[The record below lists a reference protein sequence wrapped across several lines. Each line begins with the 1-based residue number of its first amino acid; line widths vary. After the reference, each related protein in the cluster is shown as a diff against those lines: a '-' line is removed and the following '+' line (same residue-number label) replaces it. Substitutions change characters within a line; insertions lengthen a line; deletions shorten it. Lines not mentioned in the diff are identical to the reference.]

1 MIGRDPPLRPHTPAP
16 VLPGGQG
23 RDPSDCTR
31 SGLPLSSLSP
41 QKVPE
46 YTLTIQATDMDGD
59 GSTTTAVAV
68 VEILDANDNAP
79 VFDPQKVMP
88 LPHSVTRHITNTK
101 VCLSQE
107 TGTTLC
113 CFRCQS
119 QHYGCVTLGKLPNL
133 SVPHFLICEKEIMII
148 PAALF

>member
-1 MIGRDPPLRPHTPAP
+1 MIGRDPPLRPRTPAP

-23 RDPSDCTR
+23 RGPSDCTH
-31 SGLPLSSLSP
+31 SGVPLSSLSP

-88 LPHSVTRHITNTK
+88 LPHSVPRQITNDQGLPFSGNWNQPMLLQMPVPALWLCDLRK
-101 VCLSQE
+101 
-107 TGTTLC
+107 TT
-113 CFRCQS
+113 
-119 QHYGCVTLGKLPNL
+119 
-133 SVPHFLICEKEIMII
+133 
-148 PAALF
+148 

>member
-88 LPHSVTRHITNTK
+88 LPHSVTRHITNDQGLPFSGNWNHPMLLQMPVPALWLCDLRK
-101 VCLSQE
+101 
-107 TGTTLC
+107 TT
-113 CFRCQS
+113 
-119 QHYGCVTLGKLPNL
+119 
-133 SVPHFLICEKEIMII
+133 
-148 PAALF
+148 